1 MIVFS
6 YIYLTDADAQV
17 LTRDNRDRRK
27 KGKKRVGAQT
37 LKSALSVG
45 YFLKRG
51 LSPSDLMSPRWV
63 IERVEESAENI
74 ENE

>member
-1 MIVFS
+1 MPMLRSSLATIV
-6 YIYLTDADAQV
+6 TEE
-17 LTRDNRDRRK
+17 K